1 MSKDLN
7 LSITSVKR
15 TIDEL
20 IKYSYIA
27 KENRFREN
35 CGKNSTIYYIL

>member
-1 MSKDLN
+1 MGKDLN

-27 KENRFREN
+27 KENRFCEN
-35 CGKNSTIYYIL
+35 GGKSSNIYYIL

>member
-1 MSKDLN
+1 MGKDLN

-27 KENRFREN
+27 KENQFHEN
-35 CGKNSTIYYIL
+35 CGKSSNIYYIL

>member
-1 MSKDLN
+1 MGKDLN

-35 CGKNSTIYYIL
+35 CGKSSDIYYIL